1 MILFRRRE
9 DDDRETIRLIAIIFF
24 SNILNINLK
33 ENWVQLGIK
42 LRQVDCK
49 RFHLSFYFYMI
60 D

>member
-42 LRQVDCK
+42 LR
-49 RFHLSFYFYMI
+49 
-60 D
+60 

>member
-1 MILFRRRE
+1 MILFRRRK
-9 DDDRETIRLIAIIFF
+9 DDGRETIRLIAIIFF

-49 RFHLSFYFYMI
+49 RFRDRSSSI
-60 D
+60 